1 MQINAP
7 KRISAM
13 RELGILLRQGFRALT
28 GNKINLIISLLFPF
42 MAAGITVWIAGN
54 DMFVNMESTKSACFI
69 LVCAAIWGGL
79 FNSIQTIVKER
90 KSIRRDYVSGALRI
104 GCYTASRAII
114 QLILCAFQSAVL
126 CLSFYGVQ
134 WAYDNEIP
142 SEGLIFGST
151 MLEYYLT
158 IFLIVFAAD
167 TMGLCISC
175 IVKNEQLASQ
185 LSPYILIVQLLFS
198 GVLFAM
204 EGAASSVSSLML
216 SRWGMEALGSISNLN
231 DLPLRLQEEFP
242 MIPHEADEASLYTA
256 EHLQEVW
263 LILLVFVVVP
273 LIIGNIAL
281 HSVKKDTRG

>member
-1 MQINAP
+1 MKINAP

-42 MAAGITVWIAGN
+42 MAAGITVWIAGK
-54 DMFVNMESTKSACFI
+54 DMFLNMESTKSACFI

-90 KSIRRDYVSGALRI
+90 KSIKRDYVSGALRI
-104 GCYTASRAII
+104 GCYTTSRAII

-126 CLSFYGVQ
+126 CLSFYGVH

-142 SEGLIFGST
+142 SEGLIFGSA
-151 MLEYYLT
+151 MLEYYIT

-185 LSPYILIVQLLFS
+185 MSPYILIVQLLFS

-204 EGAASSVSSLML
+204 EGVASSVSAVML

-242 MIPHEADEASLYTA
+242 MIPHEADEAFVYTA

>member
-134 WAYDNEIP
+134 WAYDNELP
-142 SEGLIFGST
+142 SKGLIFGSA

-242 MIPHEADEASLYTA
+242 MIPHEADEAFLYTA